1 MSDSPAAPVSRPKT
15 TSLSRQSDFGR
26 IYKRGRRHRSRLITA
41 VVAASPEGQDTIR
54 VAFVVS
60 KKVAKQAVRRNRLR
74 RRLREAFRLQL
85 SPAPPIMDVV
95 LIAQPEAAKATYA
108 QLHAT
113 VGDLMR
119 RAGLSAIPQT
129 EAPEPRQ

>member
-15 TSLSRQSDFGR
+15 TSLSRQSDFSS
-26 IYKRGRRHRSRLITA
+26 IYKRGKRHRSRLLTA
-41 VVAASPEGQDTIR
+41 VVAAAPDGQDVIR

-60 KKVAKQAVRRNRLR
+60 KKVAKQAVRRNRIK

-85 SPAPPIMDVV
+85 SSAAPVMDFI
-95 LIAQPEAAKATYA
+95 LIAQPEAAKADYA
-108 QLHAT
+108 HLHAT

-119 RAGLSAIPQT
+119 RAGLSAAV
-129 EAPEPRQ
+129 EPERDR